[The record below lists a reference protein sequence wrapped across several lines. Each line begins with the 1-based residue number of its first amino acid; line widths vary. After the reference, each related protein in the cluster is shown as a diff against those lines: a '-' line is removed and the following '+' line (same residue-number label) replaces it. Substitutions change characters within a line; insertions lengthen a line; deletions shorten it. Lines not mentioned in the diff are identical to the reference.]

1 MDTAGLPFH
10 AYGAILITIGALV
23 LFTRARFSLEASCL
37 IVLAILV
44 ALFELAPLQ
53 VDGRPFAG
61 IRLLSG
67 FGNEVVITIAL
78 LLVLAKGIEVCGGF
92 ASISHFLV
100 RIWRRDSSTA
110 LLITLL
116 IVATLSG
123 FINNTPLIVIILPVL
138 ISVAHQTNTSPSRIL
153 MPVGFATIA
162 GGMTTTIGTSTNLLV
177 VNIAEN
183 LGVGQIDMFD
193 FFIPG
198 VFTALI
204 TVLFM
209 WLVAPRLLPERKP
222 PSSDTTERLYLA
234 ALTVTAD
241 GALVD
246 KTLSEARLLLASNL
260 RIERIVRGGSI
271 ELVRLPNLRL
281 RDGDAV
287 HVCGYAEAIT
297 NAQKLF
303 GDSVDLDKTVHPS
316 NQRLAEIV
324 VTRES
329 PLVNRHLSSVTSFMP
344 GTLVPVGIHRPG
356 RTSFEKIK
364 HDEDLLLR
372 IGDILL
378 MQGDRKDIRT
388 LAKRPNMLV
397 LDRNIHVPRQSKAS
411 AAVSIM
417 ALVVVSAAF
426 GFLPISAAALFGVL
440 AMLASRCL
448 AWDELWSALN
458 VRVMLMIVTSLAIGT
473 SLTVTG
479 ADRMV
484 AHGFVSVVHGMP
496 PWVILSGLLLLTA
509 LLTEIITNN
518 AVAIIWTPI
527 AISMAHELGLPVMP
541 FLLAVL
547 FGANMSFITPIGYQI
562 NLLVFSAGG
571 YQFSDFYRV
580 GIPLQVVLWLSTSA
594 ILTWLY
600 L

>member
-1 MDTAGLPFH
+1 MMDLPSHFH
-10 AYGAILITIGALV
+10 AYGAILVTLGALV
-23 LFTRARFSLEASCL
+23 LFTRARISLEASCL
-37 IVLAILV
+37 IVLVLLV
-44 ALFELAPLQ
+44 AGFELFPFP
-53 VDGRPFAG
+53 VDGKPFPG
-61 IRLLSG
+61 MRLLSG
-67 FGNEVVITIAL
+67 FGNDVVITIAL

-92 ASISHFLV
+92 AAISHFLV
-100 RIWRRDSSTA
+100 RIWRRDPSIALLVT
-110 LLITLL
+110 LLIT
-116 IVATLSG
+116 ATLSA

-138 ISVAHQTNTSPSRIL
+138 VSVAHQTNTSPSRIL

-177 VNIAEN
+177 VNIAED
-183 LGVGQIDMFD
+183 LGVGQIGMFD
-193 FFIPG
+193 FILPG
-198 VFTALI
+198 AFTALI
-204 TVLFM
+204 AILFM
-209 WLVAPRLLPERKP
+209 WLVAPRLLPDRKP
-222 PSSDTTERLYLA
+222 PSADTTERLYLA
-234 ALTVTAD
+234 ALTITAN

-246 KTLSEARLLLASNL
+246 KTLSEARLLLASSL

-281 RDGDAV
+281 REGDVV
-287 HVCGYAEAIT
+287 HVCGHAEPIT
-297 NAQKLF
+297 SAQKLF
-303 GDSVDLDKTVHPS
+303 GDSIDIDKTVHPS

-329 PLVNRHLSSVTSFMP
+329 PLVNRHLSAVTGFMP
-344 GTLVPVGIHRPG
+344 GTLLPIGIHRPG

-417 ALVVVSAAF
+417 TLVVVSAAF

-479 ADRMV
+479 ADRML
-484 AHGFVSVVHGMP
+484 AHEFVSIVQGMP
-496 PWVILSGLLLLTA
+496 PWLILSGLLLLTA
-509 LLTEIITNN
+509 LITEIITNN

-527 AISMAHELGLPVMP
+527 AISMARELGLPEMP